1 MSSKEE
7 PGFNFGDELKFT
19 NTEWLR
25 YGEDCTTDGAIDA
38 VKLLIR
44 LNSMVG
50 VRHLLNLYASIH
62 KGDVAFRYFN
72 YVESIVSGM
81 VDAITQASSG
91 SIDAENKLI
100 AINKIL
106 RPQEYNLPKPAIEKI
121 VDRYNGSP
129 QLARACTLRH
139 LMSLLT
145 KVVRPANTEQPFT
158 TRSPILL
165 LEALNEDLNDEW
177 RFLFIKAQKHWNR
190 HSTLQSLAIQIY
202 LSELVNAKPETK
214 VDERTLK
221 RDLSALR
228 HWEANHI
235 PEVGDVIFEG
245 AWVGEEILTWP
256 AIASQEELD
265 SDVFP

>member
-1 MSSKEE
+1 MSANEAPE
-7 PGFNFGDELKFT
+7 FDFGEELKFT

-25 YGEDCTTDGAIDA
+25 YGEDCTTDGALDP
-38 VKLLIR
+38 VKLLIH

-50 VRHLLNLYASIH
+50 IHHLLNLHASVH

-72 YVESIVSGM
+72 YIESIVSGM
-81 VDAITQASSG
+81 VDAITLASSG

-100 AINKIL
+100 ALNKIL
-106 RPQEYNLPKPAIEKI
+106 RPQEYNLPKSVIKNI

-129 QLARACTLRH
+129 QLARAGTLRH

-145 KVVRPANTEQPFT
+145 KVVRPAHSEKSFN

-165 LEALNEDLNDEW
+165 LETCKDEGP
-177 RFLFIKAQKHWNR
+177 LLIKAKRQWKRN
-190 HSTLQSLAIQIY
+190 STLQSLAIRIY
-202 LSELVNAKPETK
+202 LSELVSAKPDTR

-221 RDLSALR
+221 RDLLALR
-228 HWEANHI
+228 RWEAKHI
-235 PEVGDVIFEG
+235 PEAGDVTYEGARVGD
-245 AWVGEEILTWP
+245 EILTWP
-256 AIASQEELD
+256 AIASKEEFD

>member
-1 MSSKEE
+1 MSTNGARE
-7 PGFNFGDELKFT
+7 FDFGEELKFT

-25 YGEDCTTDGAIDA
+25 YGEDCTTDGALDP

-50 VRHLLNLYASIH
+50 IHHLLNLHASVH

-81 VDAITQASSG
+81 VDAITLASSG
-91 SIDAENKLI
+91 SIEAENKLI

-106 RPQEYNLPKPAIEKI
+106 RPQQYNLPNSAIENI

-129 QLARACTLRH
+129 QLARACALRH

-145 KVVRPANTEQPFT
+145 KVVRPAHSEKSFN

-165 LEALNEDLNDEW
+165 LETSEDEGPL
-177 RFLFIKAQKHWNR
+177 LVKAQQHWKRN
-190 HSTLQSLAIQIY
+190 STLQSLAIRIY
-202 LSELVNAKPETK
+202 LSELISAKPDTG

-221 RDLSALR
+221 RDLLALR
-228 HWEANHI
+228 RWETNHI
-235 PEVGDVIFEG
+235 PEAGDVTYEGARVGDET
-245 AWVGEEILTWP
+245 LTWP
-256 AIASQEELD
+256 AIASKEELD

>member
-1 MSSKEE
+1 MSTKEALE
-7 PGFNFGDELKFT
+7 FDFGEELKFT

-25 YGEDCTTDGAIDA
+25 YGEDCTTDGALDP

-50 VRHLLNLYASIH
+50 IHHLLNLHASVH

-81 VDAITQASSG
+81 VDAIILASSG
-91 SIDAENKLI
+91 SIEAENKLI

-106 RPQEYNLPKPAIEKI
+106 RPQQYNLPKSAIENI

-139 LMSLLT
+139 LMSLLS
-145 KVVRPANTEQPFT
+145 KVVRPAHPEKPFN
-158 TRSPILL
+158 TRSSILL
-165 LEALNEDLNDEW
+165 LETSKGEEP
-177 RFLFIKAQKHWNR
+177 LFVKAQQQWKPN
-190 HSTLQSLAIQIY
+190 STLQSLAIRIY
-202 LSELVNAKPETK
+202 LSELVSAKPDTR

-221 RDLSALR
+221 RDLLALR
-228 HWEANHI
+228 RWEVNHI
-235 PEVGDVIFEG
+235 PVAGDVTYEGARVGD
-245 AWVGEEILTWP
+245 EILTWP
-256 AIASQEELD
+256 AIASREELD